1 MFPLTGKQIES
12 YNTRKFCMPGKR
24 IFMTMIMIMIVMITT
39 LMPEISWDTTRLM
52 MLMITKTM
60 IMGDDNDDEFDVRKF
75 HGNATGLSD
84 AYN

>member
-1 MFPLTGKQIES
+1 
-12 YNTRKFCMPGKR
+12 MPGKR

-75 HGNATGLSD
+75 HGNAAGLSD
-84 AYN
+84 AYNCITDDEEEFV